1 MGVPQSSK
9 QPRPNVEWKI
19 LAQTFSFKSDSSLT
33 PANEAQAR
41 GSQNQ
46 RVGGHSALVRPGGPL
61 ASCTHPTDP
70 RAEEEGASG
79 HQGSSGHT
87 WQVMAGGSPL
97 PAAPASGPIYV
108 GPPQAGLVLGQAS
121 WPDWA

>member
-9 QPRPNVEWKI
+9 QPRLNVEWKI

-33 PANEAQAR
+33 VANEAQAQ
-41 GSQNQ
+41 GSRDQ

-61 ASCTHPTDP
+61 APCTHPTDP
-70 RAEEEGASG
+70 RAEEGGASG

-87 WQVMAGGSPL
+87 WQVMAVSAHCKL
-97 PAAPASGPIYV
+97 AWS
-108 GPPQAGLVLGQAS
+108 
-121 WPDWA
+121 